1 MVQKCEN
8 APRSNCVTFLCPLM
22 YSSSFF
28 YNRCLCTECCAADVG
43 RKAAKRPR
51 PSDNSSED
59 EDVDDDDDDDDMD
72 DFIDD
77 GSDVERTDYSHYIR
91 ELFGYDRRKLVI
103 LFVFRKKFDCR

>member
-1 MVQKCEN
+1 
-8 APRSNCVTFLCPLM
+8 M

-28 YNRCLCTECCAADVG
+28 SNRCLCTECCAADVG

-59 EDVDDDDDDDDMD
+59 EDVDDDDDDDDDMD

-103 LFVFRKKFDCR
+103 LFVFRKKFDYR